1 MAKQVKSSI
10 FSSIIGFQKSKII
23 LRRITSWNIMFSDVY
38 CDHVYI
44 AVQGTNNQEWIRFVS
59 SMSVWQFMLKEY
71 NKGISNLLLISL
83 HQLSPAGGRLI
94 LASDG
99 VWDSVTTSKA
109 ARCCRG
115 VQQPE
120 VAAKYVVKVSR
131 HNQGHKLLFQIQ
143 FIQLEQ
149 LVDKLRLCG
158 VWATSNLSVYPDFC
172 FTFKFQGL

>member
-1 MAKQVKSSI
+1 MDVGEYIVPVPHVKQIK
-10 FSSIIGFQKSKII
+10 
-23 LRRITSWNIMFSDVY
+23 
-38 CDHVYI
+38 
-44 AVQGTNNQEWIRFVS
+44 
-59 SMSVWQFMLKEY
+59 
-71 NKGISNLLLISL
+71 
-83 HQLSPAGGRLI
+83 LSPAGGRLI

-131 HNQGHKLLFQIQ
+131 HNRGHKLLFQIQ
-143 FIQLEQ
+143 FTQLGQ

-158 VWATSNLSVYPDFC
+158 VWAISNLGYYPDLC
-172 FTFKFQGL
+172 FILKFQG